1 MNCIVIIS
9 TCDAS
14 YLYYIYIYHCSK
26 TTSQQIVMSGLCLQ
40 QMAWNWEA
48 SSHQS
53 QAYIY
58 IDINHHAAVDI
69 NIHASAGHLQPWNLA
84 QMSCTSCIPTDPDHV
99 DVLAATICSSVSPAS
114 VFLPANRI
122 NWELDRNRSRQR
134 LYCLYSNKNNDK
146 EEIKDTEAS
155 ACMSA
160 MPPPGKMLGSRF

>member
-14 YLYYIYIYHCSK
+14 YLYYIYIYIIAQKPHRSK
-26 TTSQQIVMSGLCLQ
+26 SSCLAFAFSKWPGIGKHQVTSLK
-40 QMAWNWEA
+40 
-48 SSHQS
+48 H
-53 QAYIY
+53 IY